1 MVASSTING
10 TKFAYR
16 LTLNQPGGS
25 VSVPEAP
32 SVPATVDPF
41 LLSWLRPASFL
52 NDGYSATT
60 IAA

>member
-1 MVASSTING
+1 MVANSTING

-32 SVPATVDPF
+32 SAAATVDPF

-52 NDGYSATT
+52 NDG
-60 IAA
+60 